1 MKNNRSRSILTF
13 AVFILVGFAIPKQAD
28 SQKYKVTDLGTLGG
42 KFYTRAYSMNNRGQV
57 VGASKRNDSG
67 KHQAFLW
74 EDGVMKDLGTLG
86 RSVSSAVAIND
97 AGQIVGS
104 ASVRARRHGVY
115 HVFIWENDV
124 MTDIFDNVETA
135 SGVIHGSAS
144 DINESGHIAGSWKDP
159 ATGSAMR
166 AFLWEDGTMTDLGTL
181 GGNNSHA
188 TGINDYGQVVGFS
201 STASGESARASTR
214 AFLWENGTMTRLGTL
229 GDNYTVAKD
238 INNSAQV
245 VGYSKMGSVTHAF
258 LWEDG
263 VMKDLGTL
271 GGSYSIAT
279 RINDLGEVVGYIE
292 YDPRPDSALH
302 HAFLWTDGTM
312 IDLNNAIDPESE
324 FRLAIARDINES
336 GQIVGK
342 GYFKGE
348 QHAFLLTP
356 NPLPNRGSVGTEL
369 TISGA
374 GFGGKQGKVYIGM
387 QRCSVKEWS
396 NSSIRCILKRLS
408 TSITPGA
415 YDVTIESS
423 ETKGAHSTVMQQ
435 AFIVRAPEI
444 HHINPEVGSAG
455 DQITLKGYF
464 FGSRKELVYLVD
476 KIGKRNVCKVRRWK
490 MNPKTGESE
499 IVFVVPKGLR
509 FDTYDLAVSNRIAS
523 ATEEEAFT
531 IEMDA
536 SKPRG
541 GCLTFPR

>member
-115 HVFIWENDV
+115 HVFVWENDV

-135 SGVIHGSAS
+135 SGLIHGSAS

-159 ATGSAMR
+159 ATGSATR

-181 GGNNSHA
+181 GGNTSHA
-188 TGINDYGQVVGFS
+188 TGVNDYGQVVGFS
-201 STASGESARASTR
+201 STASGTSARASTR

-245 VGYSKMGSVTHAF
+245 VGYSKMDSVTHAF
-258 LWEDG
+258 PWEDG
-263 VMKDLGTL
+263 DMTDLGTL
-271 GGSYSIAT
+271 RGSSSIAT
-279 RINDLGEVVGYIE
+279 RINDVGEVVGYIE

-312 IDLNNAIDPESE
+312 IDLNDAIDPGSG

-342 GYFKGE
+342 GYIRGE
-348 QHAFLLTP
+348 QHAFQ
-356 NPLPNRGSVGTEL
+356 
-369 TISGA
+369 
-374 GFGGKQGKVYIGM
+374 K
-387 QRCSVKEWS
+387 RC
-396 NSSIRCILKRLS
+396 
-408 TSITPGA
+408 
-415 YDVTIESS
+415 
-423 ETKGAHSTVMQQ
+423 
-435 AFIVRAPEI
+435 RAN
-444 HHINPEVGSAG
+444 H
-455 DQITLKGYF
+455 TGYGNGRYR
-464 FGSRKELVYLVD
+464 FGS
-476 KIGKRNVCKVRRWK
+476 IG
-490 MNPKTGESE
+490 GS
-499 IVFVVPKGLR
+499 
-509 FDTYDLAVSNRIAS
+509 S
-523 ATEEEAFT
+523 
-531 IEMDA
+531 
-536 SKPRG
+536 
-541 GCLTFPR
+541 